1 VSAAS
6 GAAPSA
12 ETIVVRSATDADRPA
27 WDAFV
32 AARPEGDPLQLW
44 AWGDV
49 RAAEGEPPLRLVATR
64 SDGRIAGLAGILVRP
79 TSFGRTVMYAPHGPL
94 WTRDAADGPA
104 VLAALVEGLR
114 AAARQ
119 RRAIVVKVDP
129 RSAAPGDETALEASL
144 LALGL
149 ARAEADLQA
158 RTTRLVALLDGGDA
172 LMATWDKD
180 ERNRVRRSAREGV
193 VTEVDR
199 AGDPAV
205 IAAFHEVHRE
215 TASRGGF
222 AIHSTDFL
230 AGLAAALSPA
240 GGWLLVVARLGDRP
254 IAGVVM
260 ARVGDRAY
268 YLYGASLR
276 DHELRHAFGSD
287 AAMAMAMATLAA
299 DGVRELDLWGVAE
312 PDDPDADAEWA
323 GFSMF
328 KRRFGG
334 ERLRHPG
341 AFDLVTDRP
350 FFALRAARSRAA
362 TAVRRLRAG
371 RGGGTEPARADSRE
385 PSGG

>member
-1 VSAAS
+1 MGQ
-6 GAAPSA
+6 GAVA
-12 ETIVVRSATDADRPA
+12 VRVATDADRPA
-27 WDAFV
+27 WDGFV
-32 AARPEGDPLQLW
+32 ASRLEGDPLQLW

-49 RAAEGEPPLRLVATR
+49 RAAEGEPPLRLMATR
-64 SDGRIAGLAGILVRP
+64 EDGTIAGLAGVLVRP

-94 WTRDAADGPA
+94 WMREAPDGAAILVALIDGM
-104 VLAALVEGLR
+104 R

-119 RRAIVVKVDP
+119 RRAIVVKIDP

-144 LALGL
+144 HALGL
-149 ARAEADLQA
+149 GRAETDLQA

-199 AGDPAV
+199 VGDEAAV
-205 IAAFHEVHRE
+205 RAFHEVHRV

-222 AIHSTDFL
+222 AIHGTDFL
-230 AGLAAALSPA
+230 AGLAARLQPA
-240 GGWLLVVARLGDRP
+240 GGWLLVIARLGDRP

-287 AAMAMAMATLAA
+287 AAMATAMATLAA

-334 ERLRHPG
+334 QRVRHPG
-341 AFDLVTDRP
+341 AFDLVIDRP
-350 FFALRAARSRAA
+350 FFALRAARSRG
-362 TAVRRLRAG
+362 TSAVRRLRAG
-371 RGGGTEPARADSRE
+371 RAGGAVGGSGTG
-385 PSGG
+385 SGGASEQTGG